1 MSAGSCAAF
10 STHIWVAS
18 TRKWSTSRGI
28 VPFMGKKSATEI
40 VGANLDRLMGEAGL
54 SNVALEGRLS
64 RRVTKS
70 TIGRIRNAE
79 ISAGI
84 ANIEEIARAF
94 GLEAWQFLIQDV
106 STTNKPMLVAS
117 APAEQPVT
125 APSAA
130 DAELLTMFHQL
141 DDTYRSL
148 LLADAKKYLQVQQ
161 PTAKSDADAK
171 RARAS

>member
-18 TRKWSTSRGI
+18 TRKWSASRGI
-28 VPFMGKKSATEI
+28 VPFMGKKSAAEI

-54 SNVALEGRLS
+54 SNVTLENRLS

-70 TIGRIRNAE
+70 TIGRIRNVE

-84 ANIEEIARAF
+84 GNIEEVARAF
-94 GLEAWQFLIQDV
+94 GLEAWQFLIPDV
-106 STTNKPMLVAS
+106 STTNKPRLAGSS
-117 APAEQPVT
+117 AAANSVT
-125 APSAA
+125 SSAA
-130 DAELLTMFHQL
+130 DAELLELFHQL
-141 DDTYRSL
+141 DDTYRAL

-161 PTAKSDADAK
+161 PTIKSASAK
-171 RARAS
+171 RANAS